1 MGMLDGLIGQIA
13 TQAINSQLGGNQQSA
28 GGLGDLLGSVL
39 GGGQQQQGGLGGL
52 VGSMLGGTQQQSGVD
67 VGSILGS
74 VLGGGNT
81 GGGQSNML
89 VALMPLVLGWI
100 QRSGGLSQAF
110 NQLNQSG
117 LADAAGSWMGTGA
130 NQALDPSMV
139 GNLIG
144 NDQIQQFASQSGMDT
159 GTIQSGLSALL
170 PEVMN
175 QLTPQGGL
183 QDEAAA
189 NSEIGNLL
197 QQFSQY
203 M

>member
-13 TQAINSQLGGNQQSA
+13 TQAITSQLGGQQQQS
-28 GGLGDLLGSVL
+28 GGLGGLVGSVL
-39 GGGQQQQGGLGGL
+39 GGGQQQSGGLGGL
-52 VGSMLGGTQQQSGVD
+52 VGSMLGGGQQQPAGVD

-74 VLGGGNT
+74 VLGGGNK
-81 GGGQSNML
+81 SNMM

-110 NQLNQSG
+110 NQLSDSG
-117 LADAAGSWMGTGA
+117 LGDLAGSWMGSGA
-130 NQALDPSMV
+130 NQALDPSIISKI
-139 GNLIG
+139 IG
-144 NDQIQQFASQSGMDT
+144 NDHIQQFASQSGMEAGAVQT
-159 GTIQSGLSALL
+159 GLSALL
-170 PEVMN
+170 PEIMN

-189 NSEIGNLL
+189 NSEIGDLL
-197 QQFSQY
+197 NQFSKF